1 MIRMTGNERKNEILL
16 FVNRFNDVNGY
27 SPSYREIADAV
38 GFKSVSTVAHYVKQL
53 EQDGRLVQRRGQKC
67 RSVGTAR
74 RICLPIPEDKSE
86 CTQRVAVKVSDGG
99 VLEMDLSVKRTEDG
113 QAAVTFSGV
122 LDATRLKKPVGRVV
136 YCSVDREDAI

>member
-1 MIRMTGNERKNEILL
+1 MTGNERKNEILL
-16 FVNRFNDVNGY
+16 FVNRFNDLNGY

-38 GFKSVSTVAHYVKQL
+38 GLKSVSTVAHYVKQL
-53 EQDGRLVQRRGQKC
+53 EKDGRLVQRRGQKC

-74 RICLPIPEDKSE
+74 CVCLTIPEGKSE
-86 CTQRVAVKVSDGG
+86 CTQRVAVKISDGG

>member
-16 FVNRFNDVNGY
+16 FVNRFNDKNGY

-38 GFKSVSTVAHYVKQL
+38 GLKSVSTVAHYVKQL
-53 EQDGRLVQRRGQKC
+53 EKDGRLVQRSGQKC

-74 RICLPIPEDKSE
+74 RICLPIPDGKNE
-86 CTQRVAVKVSDGG
+86 CTQRVAVRVSDGG
-99 VLEMDLSVKRTEDG
+99 VLEMDLSVKRTDDG

-122 LDATRLKKPVGRVV
+122 LDATRLKKPVGRVI
-136 YCSVDREDAI
+136 YCSVETEEVV

>member
-1 MIRMTGNERKNEILL
+1 MIRMTGNERKNEIML

-38 GFKSVSTVAHYVKQL
+38 GLKSVSTVAHYVKQL
-53 EQDGRLVQRRGQKC
+53 EKDGRLVQRRGQKC

-86 CTQRVAVKVSDGG
+86 CTQRVAVKISDGG